1 MSQIK
6 IGCKSLEKH
15 QDNVYEV
22 TLFLAKV
29 LPSFLS
35 NALKTE
41 NLNEI

>member
-6 IGCKSLEKH
+6 IGCKSLEKYQH
-15 QDNVYEV
+15 NVYEV
-22 TLFLAKV
+22 TLFLTKV

-41 NLNEI
+41 NLNKV